1 MCQPVVMPQIPLDHA
16 TRTEEQSGD
25 CTEGCGWSQRS
36 HREGC
41 GDGQLSQLIN
51 ELSLTLNAR
60 SSGLPLGSDEAPV
73 TSGDATWG
81 PWLPKSEAV
90 TGDL

>member
-1 MCQPVVMPQIPLDHA
+1 MGTALRAAAGARGAIGRAVGMGRV
-16 TRTEEQSGD
+16 
-25 CTEGCGWSQRS
+25 
-36 HREGC
+36 
-41 GDGQLSQLIN
+41 SQLIN